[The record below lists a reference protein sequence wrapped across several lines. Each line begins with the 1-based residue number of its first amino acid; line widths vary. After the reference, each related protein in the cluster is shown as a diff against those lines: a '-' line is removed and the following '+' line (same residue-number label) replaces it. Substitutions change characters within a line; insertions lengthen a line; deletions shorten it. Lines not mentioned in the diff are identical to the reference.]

1 MKALVFGH
9 NGQVATE
16 LRRQTQIDVQALG
29 RDIADLTDPA
39 GCAALIAATD
49 ADVVINAAAYTAV
62 DKAETD
68 RDTARVVNAVA
79 PGVMAQAAAARGLPF
94 IHISTDYVFDGAGTV
109 PFTTD
114 HPTGPLGVYGQTKLD
129 GEQAVQAAGG
139 VFAIFRTSW
148 VVSAHGN
155 NFVKTMLRLGAERDK
170 LTIVADQIGGPT
182 PAADIAAL
190 CVSAA
195 QQLLTDPSKSGVYHI
210 SGGDDVS
217 WADFARAIFNMSGV
231 SCDVVD
237 IPSTDFPT
245 PAKRPYNSRL
255 NNTSTLQTFGMPRP
269 VWADGVAD
277 ILKELGGDQS

>member
-129 GEQAVQAAGG
+129 GRLAGQ
-139 VFAIFRTSW
+139 RL
-148 VVSAHGN
+148 
-155 NFVKTMLRLGAERDK
+155 LR
-170 LTIVADQIGGPT
+170 
-182 PAADIAAL
+182 
-190 CVSAA
+190 
-195 QQLLTDPSKSGVYHI
+195 
-210 SGGDDVS
+210 
-217 WADFARAIFNMSGV
+217 
-231 SCDVVD
+231 
-237 IPSTDFPT
+237 
-245 PAKRPYNSRL
+245 
-255 NNTSTLQTFGMPRP
+255 
-269 VWADGVAD
+269 
-277 ILKELGGDQS
+277 ILRRYVCLRRSNC